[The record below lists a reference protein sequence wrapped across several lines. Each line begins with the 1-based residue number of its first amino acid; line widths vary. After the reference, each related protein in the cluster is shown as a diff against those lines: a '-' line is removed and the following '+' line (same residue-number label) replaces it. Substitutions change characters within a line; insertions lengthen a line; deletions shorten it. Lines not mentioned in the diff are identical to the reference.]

1 MIYKIVILIL
11 FWINIFAGKVN
22 INTASKDELDSLPG
36 IGEKKAE
43 LIIEY
48 REKNGKFK
56 SLKDI
61 VKVKGIGEKTYEKL
75 EPLITIDENSK
86 ETTETEKTKTNET
99 SKTTVKKEE
108 TNDNQ
113 MRISD
118 DDLVDSGDK
127 DPTGRINLNTSA
139 EDDFLL
145 LPGIGEAKAAQIVE
159 YRNKN
164 KYFNSIS
171 EIKNVKGINDSMFTK
186 MSDFITVKINVNCVS
201 EEALNRINEINKDF
215 VKDVM
220 KYQKSKRQ
228 MTKNAL
234 DELLRRHKL
243 DDIKHFFITQ

>member
-1 MIYKIVILIL
+1 MIYKIFILVL

-22 INTASKDELDSLPG
+22 INTAGKDELDSLPG

-48 REKNGKFK
+48 RTKNGKFK

-61 VKVKGIGEKTYEKL
+61 VNVKGIGEKTFEKL

-86 ETTETEKTKTNET
+86 ETTTETKTTE
-99 SKTTVKKEE
+99 TVKKEE
-108 TNDNQ
+108 KKDNQ
-113 MRISD
+113 MTISD
-118 DDLVDSGDK
+118 DDLVDSTDK

-139 EDDFLL
+139 EEDFLL
-145 LPGIGEAKAAQIVE
+145 LPGIGEAKAAQIIE

-164 KYFNSIS
+164 KYFFSIS
-171 EIKNVKGINDSMFTK
+171 EIKNVKGITDSMFAK

-201 EEALNRINEINKDF
+201 EEALNRINGINKDF

-220 KYQKSKRQ
+220 KYQKSKRK

-243 DDIKHFFITQ
+243 DDIKHFFVTQ